1 MKRIEDIKVMLTGKK
16 AAPKSRPPE
25 RDLPDPADLPL
36 DMPLKDVFMRRRSSL
51 DFSDAT
57 ICDEDLVRI
66 LWAADGINGKGKN
79 DNHRTTPTT
88 LNWKEI
94 DTYVVK
100 ANGVWLWVPERHVLS
115 FVHEK
120 DCRKDF
126 CLLQPMVSQAPVH
139 LVYVYDQAKTQ
150 GLMTDLAMQIVQFI
164 KKKNITT
171 LSEEVMAHAPLLDAG
186 ARVMA
191 VYMACAALNL
201 NCLARLTFD
210 SQKVHD
216 TLGLTATQKPLC
228 VQTLGH
234 KPKGLLDLA
243 F

>member
-1 MKRIEDIKVMLTGKK
+1 MKRIDELKDIIKGKK
-16 AAPKSRPPE
+16 AAEAPKAPE
-25 RDLPDPADLPL
+25 RELPEPG
-36 DMPLKDVFMRRRSSL
+36 DMSMSLTEVLMRRRSSL
-51 DFSDAT
+51 DFSDAP

-66 LWAADGINGKGKN
+66 LWAADGLNGKGN
-79 DNHRTTPTT
+79 NANHRTTPTT

-94 DTYVVK
+94 DTYAVK
-100 ANGVWLWVPERHVLS
+100 ANGVWLWVPERRVLS

-126 CLLQPMVSQAPVH
+126 CLLQPMVKQAPVH

-164 KKKNITT
+164 NRKNITK
-171 LSEEVMAHAPLLDAG
+171 LSNEVMAHAPLLDTG
-186 ARVMA
+186 AKVMS
-191 VYMACAALNL
+191 VYMACAALNI

-210 SQKVHD
+210 SEKVHD
-216 TLGLTATQKPLC
+216 TLQLTATQVPLC
-228 VQTLGH
+228 VQTLGYR
-234 KPKGLLDLA
+234 PKGLLDLA

>member
-1 MKRIEDIKVMLTGKK
+1 MKRIEELKDIIKGKK
-16 AAPKSRPPE
+16 NEENPKAPE
-25 RDLPDPADLPL
+25 RELPAPSKMS
-36 DMPLKDVFMRRRSSL
+36 MPLSDVFMRRRSSL
-51 DFSDAT
+51 DFSDAP

-66 LWAADGINGKGKN
+66 LWAADGLNGKGN
-79 DNHRTTPTT
+79 NENHRTTPTT

-100 ANGVWLWVPERHVLS
+100 ANGVWLWVPERRVLS

-126 CLLQPMVSQAPVH
+126 CLLQPMVKQAPVH

-150 GLMTDLAMQIVQFI
+150 GLMTDLAMQIVQLI
-164 KKKNITT
+164 NRKNITKM
-171 LSEEVMAHAPLLDAG
+171 SDEVMAHAPLLDTG
-186 ARVMA
+186 AKVMA
-191 VYMACAALNL
+191 VYMACAALNI

-210 SQKVHD
+210 SEKVRD
-216 TLGLTATQKPLC
+216 TLQLTATQMPLC
-228 VQTLGH
+228 VQTLGY

>member
-1 MKRIEDIKVMLTGKK
+1 MKRIEELKDIIKGKK
-16 AAPKSRPPE
+16 NEENPKAPE
-25 RDLPDPADLPL
+25 RELPAPSKMS
-36 DMPLKDVFMRRRSSL
+36 MPLSDVFMRRRSSL
-51 DFSDAT
+51 DFSDAP

-66 LWAADGINGKGKN
+66 LWAADGLNGKGN
-79 DNHRTTPTT
+79 NENHRTTPTT
-88 LNWKEI
+88 LNWKDI

-100 ANGVWLWVPERHVLS
+100 ANGVWLWVPERRVLS

-126 CLLQPMVSQAPVH
+126 CLLQPMVKQAPVH

-164 KKKNITT
+164 NRKNITKM
-171 LSEEVMAHAPLLDAG
+171 SDEVMAHAPLLDTG
-186 ARVMA
+186 AKVMA
-191 VYMACAALNL
+191 VYMACAALNI

-210 SQKVHD
+210 SEKVHD
-216 TLGLTATQKPLC
+216 TLQLTATQMPLC
-228 VQTLGH
+228 VQTFGY

>member
-1 MKRIEDIKVMLTGKK
+1 MKRIEELKDIIKGKK
-16 AAPKSRPPE
+16 NEETPKAPE
-25 RDLPDPADLPL
+25 RELPAPGKMS
-36 DMPLKDVFMRRRSSL
+36 MPLSDVFMRRRSSL
-51 DFSDAT
+51 DFSDAP
-57 ICDEDLVRI
+57 ICDDDLVRI
-66 LWAADGINGKGKN
+66 LWAADGLNGKGN
-79 DNHRTTPTT
+79 NENHRTSPTT

-100 ANGVWLWVPERHVLS
+100 ANGVWLWVPERRVLS

-126 CLLQPMVSQAPVH
+126 CLLQPMVKQAPVH

-164 KKKNITT
+164 NRKNITKM
-171 LSEEVMAHAPLLDAG
+171 SDEVMAHAPLLDTG
-186 ARVMA
+186 AKVMA
-191 VYMACAALNL
+191 VYMACAALNI

-210 SQKVHD
+210 SEKVHD
-216 TLGLTATQKPLC
+216 TLQLTATQMPLC
-228 VQTLGH
+228 VQTLGY

>member
-1 MKRIEDIKVMLTGKK
+1 MKRIEELKDIIKGKK
-16 AAPKSRPPE
+16 NEENPKAPE
-25 RDLPDPADLPL
+25 RELPAPGKMS
-36 DMPLKDVFMRRRSSL
+36 MPLSDVFMRRRSSL
-51 DFSDAT
+51 DFSDAP

-66 LWAADGINGKGKN
+66 LWAADGLNGKGN
-79 DNHRTTPTT
+79 NENHRTTPTT

-100 ANGVWLWVPERHVLS
+100 ATGVWLGVPERRVLS

-126 CLLQPMVSQAPVH
+126 CLLQPMVKQAPVH

-164 KKKNITT
+164 NRKNITKM
-171 LSEEVMAHAPLLDAG
+171 SDEVMAHAPLLDTG
-186 ARVMA
+186 AKVMA
-191 VYMACAALNL
+191 VYMACAALNI

-210 SQKVHD
+210 SEKVHD
-216 TLGLTATQKPLC
+216 TLQLTATQMPLC
-228 VQTLGH
+228 VQTLGY

>member
-1 MKRIEDIKVMLTGKK
+1 MKRIEELKDMIKGLKTPE
-16 AAPKSRPPE
+16 APKAPE
-25 RDLPDPADLPL
+25 RELPEPGPM
-36 DMPLKDVFMRRRSSL
+36 DMPIKDVFMRRRSSL
-51 DFSDAT
+51 DFSDAP

-79 DNHRTTPTT
+79 ENHRTTPTT

-100 ANGVWLWVPERHVLS
+100 ANGVWLWVPERHILS

-126 CLLQPMVSQAPVH
+126 CLLQPMVKQAPVH

-150 GLMTDLAMQIVQFI
+150 GLMTDLAMQIVQYI
-164 KKKNITT
+164 NRKNITR
-171 LSEEVMAHAPLLDAG
+171 LSEEVMQRAPLLDTG
-186 ARVMA
+186 AKVMA
-191 VYMACAALNL
+191 VYMAAAALNI

-210 SQKVHD
+210 SEKVHD
-216 TLGLTATQKPLC
+216 TLQLTETQVPLC
-228 VQTLGH
+228 VQTLGY

>member
-1 MKRIEDIKVMLTGKK
+1 MKRIEELKDIIKGKK
-16 AAPKSRPPE
+16 AAEAPKAPE
-25 RDLPDPADLPL
+25 RELPAPGKMS
-36 DMPLKDVFMRRRSSL
+36 MPLSDVFMRRRSSL
-51 DFSDAT
+51 DFSDAP

-66 LWAADGINGKGKN
+66 LWAADGLNGKGN
-79 DNHRTTPTT
+79 NENHRTTPTT

-100 ANGVWLWVPERHVLS
+100 ANGVWLWVPERRVLS

-126 CLLQPMVSQAPVH
+126 CLLQPMVKQAPVH

-150 GLMTDLAMQIVQFI
+150 GLMADLAMQIVQFI
-164 KKKNITT
+164 NRKNITKM
-171 LSEEVMAHAPLLDAG
+171 SDEVMAHAPLLDTG
-186 ARVMA
+186 AKVMA
-191 VYMACAALNL
+191 VYMACAALNI

-210 SQKVHD
+210 SEKVHD
-216 TLGLTATQKPLC
+216 TLQLTATQMPLC
-228 VQTLGH
+228 VQTLGY

>member
-1 MKRIEDIKVMLTGKK
+1 MKRIEELKDIIKGKK
-16 AAPKSRPPE
+16 NEENPKAPE
-25 RDLPDPADLPL
+25 RELPAPGKMS
-36 DMPLKDVFMRRRSSL
+36 MPLSDVFLRRRSSL
-51 DFSDAT
+51 DFSDAP
-57 ICDEDLVRI
+57 ICDDDLVRI
-66 LWAADGINGKGKN
+66 LWAADGLNGKGN
-79 DNHRTTPTT
+79 NENHRTTPTT

-100 ANGVWLWVPERHVLS
+100 ANGVWLWVPERRVLS

-126 CLLQPMVSQAPVH
+126 CLLQPMVKQAPVH

-164 KKKNITT
+164 NRKNITKM
-171 LSEEVMAHAPLLDAG
+171 SDEVMAHAPLLDTG
-186 ARVMA
+186 AKVMA
-191 VYMACAALNL
+191 VYMACAALNI

-210 SQKVHD
+210 SEKVHD
-216 TLGLTATQKPLC
+216 TLQLTATQMPLC
-228 VQTLGH
+228 VQTLGY

>member
-1 MKRIEDIKVMLTGKK
+1 MKRIEELKDMIKGLKTPE
-16 AAPKSRPPE
+16 APKAPE
-25 RDLPDPADLPL
+25 RELPEPGPM
-36 DMPLKDVFMRRRSSL
+36 DMPIKDVFMRRRSSL
-51 DFSDAT
+51 DFSDAP

-79 DNHRTTPTT
+79 ENHRTTPTT
-88 LNWKEI
+88 LSWQEI

-126 CLLQPMVSQAPVH
+126 CLLQPMVKQAPVH

-150 GLMTDLAMQIVQFI
+150 GLMTDLAMQIVQYI
-164 KKKNITT
+164 NRKNITR
-171 LSEEVMAHAPLLDAG
+171 LSEEVMQRAPLLDTG
-186 ARVMA
+186 AKVMA
-191 VYMACAALNL
+191 VYMAAAALNI
-201 NCLARLTFD
+201 NCLARLTVD
-210 SQKVHD
+210 SEKVHD
-216 TLGLTATQKPLC
+216 TLQLTETQVPLC
-228 VQTLGH
+228 VQTLGY

>member
-1 MKRIEDIKVMLTGKK
+1 MKRIEELKEIIKSKK
-16 AAPKSRPPE
+16 QNTESKAPE
-25 RDLPDPADLPL
+25 RELPAPGPL
-36 DMPLKDVFMRRRSSL
+36 DMPLREAFMRRRSSL
-51 DFSDAT
+51 EFSDAT
-57 ICDEDLVRI
+57 ICDENLVRI
-66 LWAADGINGKGKN
+66 LWAADGLNGKGNN
-79 DNHRTTPTT
+79 DSHRTTPTT
-88 LNWKEI
+88 LNWQEI

-126 CLLQPMVSQAPVH
+126 CLLQPMVKQAPVH
-139 LVYVYDQAKTQ
+139 LVYVYDRAKTQ
-150 GLMTDLAMQIVQFI
+150 GLMTDLALQIVQFI
-164 KKKNITT
+164 NRKNITQ
-171 LSEEVMAHAPLLDAG
+171 LCDEVMAHAPLLDTG
-186 ARVMA
+186 AKVMA
-191 VYMACAALNL
+191 VYMACAALNI

-210 SQKVHD
+210 SKKVHD
-216 TLGLTATQKPLC
+216 TLKLTETQVPLC

>member
-1 MKRIEDIKVMLTGKK
+1 MKRIEELKDMIKGLKTPE
-16 AAPKSRPPE
+16 APKAPE
-25 RDLPDPADLPL
+25 RELPEPGPM
-36 DMPLKDVFMRRRSSL
+36 DMPIKDVFMRRRSSL
-51 DFSDAT
+51 DFSDAP

-79 DNHRTTPTT
+79 ENHRTTPTT
-88 LNWKEI
+88 LSWQEI

-126 CLLQPMVSQAPVH
+126 CLLQPMVKQAPVH

-150 GLMTDLAMQIVQFI
+150 GLMTDLAMQIVQYI
-164 KKKNITT
+164 NRKNITR
-171 LSEEVMAHAPLLDAG
+171 LSEEVMQRAPLLDTG
-186 ARVMA
+186 AKVMA
-191 VYMACAALNL
+191 VYMAAAALNI

-210 SQKVHD
+210 SEKVHD
-216 TLGLTATQKPLC
+216 TLQLTETQVPLC
-228 VQTLGH
+228 VQTLGY

>member
-1 MKRIEDIKVMLTGKK
+1 MKKLEEIKDIISRRKPEE
-16 AAPKSRPPE
+16 APRAPE
-25 RDLPDPADLPL
+25 RELPEPGPL
-36 DMPLKDVFMRRRSSL
+36 DMPLKDVFMNRRSAL
-51 DFSDAT
+51 DFSDET
-57 ICDEDLVRI
+57 ICDKDLVRI
-66 LWAADGINGKGKN
+66 LWAADGMNGKPGSEG
-79 DNHRTTPTT
+79 HRTTPTT
-88 LNWKEI
+88 MNWREI

-100 ANGVWLWVPERHVLS
+100 ANGVWRWVPERHVLS

-126 CLLQPMVSQAPVH
+126 CLLQPMVRQAPVH

-150 GLMTDLAMQIVQFI
+150 GLMTDLALNIVRYI
-164 KKKNITT
+164 NRKNITK
-171 LSEEVMAHAPLLDAG
+171 LSDEVMSRAPLLDTG
-186 ARVMA
+186 TKVMA
-191 VYMACAALNL
+191 VYMACAALNI

-216 TLGLTATQKPLC
+216 TLELTSTQVPLC

>member
-1 MKRIEDIKVMLTGKK
+1 MKRIEELKDMIKGLKTPE
-16 AAPKSRPPE
+16 APKAPE
-25 RDLPDPADLPL
+25 RELPEPGPM
-36 DMPLKDVFMRRRSSL
+36 DMPIKDVFMRRRSSL
-51 DFSDAT
+51 DFSDAP

-66 LWAADGINGKGKN
+66 LWAADGINE
-79 DNHRTTPTT
+79 NHRTTPTT
-88 LNWKEI
+88 LSWQEI

-126 CLLQPMVSQAPVH
+126 CLLQPMVKQAPVH

-150 GLMTDLAMQIVQFI
+150 GLMTDLAMQIVQYI
-164 KKKNITT
+164 NRKNITR
-171 LSEEVMAHAPLLDAG
+171 LSEEVMQRAPLLDTG
-186 ARVMA
+186 AKVMA
-191 VYMACAALNL
+191 VYMAAAALNI

-210 SQKVHD
+210 SEKVHD
-216 TLGLTATQKPLC
+216 TLQLTETQVPLC
-228 VQTLGH
+228 VQTLGY

>member
-1 MKRIEDIKVMLTGKK
+1 MKRIEELKDMIKGLKTPE
-16 AAPKSRPPE
+16 APKAPE
-25 RDLPDPADLPL
+25 RELPEPGPM
-36 DMPLKDVFMRRRSSL
+36 DMPIKDVFMRRRSSL
-51 DFSDAT
+51 DFSDAP

-79 DNHRTTPTT
+79 ENHRTTPTT
-88 LNWKEI
+88 LSWQEI
-94 DTYVVK
+94 DTCVVK

-126 CLLQPMVSQAPVH
+126 CLLQPMVKQAPVH

-150 GLMTDLAMQIVQFI
+150 GLMTDLAMQIVQYI
-164 KKKNITT
+164 NRKNITR
-171 LSEEVMAHAPLLDAG
+171 LSEEVMQRAPLLDTG
-186 ARVMA
+186 AKVMA
-191 VYMACAALNL
+191 VYMAAAALNI

-210 SQKVHD
+210 SEKVHD
-216 TLGLTATQKPLC
+216 TLQLTETQVPLC
-228 VQTLGH
+228 VQTLGY

>member
-1 MKRIEDIKVMLTGKK
+1 MKRIEELKDMLKGLKTPE
-16 AAPKSRPPE
+16 APKAPE
-25 RDLPDPADLPL
+25 RELPEPGPM
-36 DMPLKDVFMRRRSSL
+36 DMPIKDVFMRRRSSL
-51 DFSDAT
+51 DFSDAP

-79 DNHRTTPTT
+79 ENHRTTPTT
-88 LNWKEI
+88 LSWQEI

-126 CLLQPMVSQAPVH
+126 CLLQPMVKQAPVH

-150 GLMTDLAMQIVQFI
+150 GLMTDLAMQIVQYI
-164 KKKNITT
+164 NRKNITR
-171 LSEEVMAHAPLLDAG
+171 LSEEVMQRAPLLDTG
-186 ARVMA
+186 AKVMA
-191 VYMACAALNL
+191 VYMAAAALNI

-210 SQKVHD
+210 SEKVHD
-216 TLGLTATQKPLC
+216 TLQLTETQVPLC
-228 VQTLGH
+228 VQTLGY

>member
-1 MKRIEDIKVMLTGKK
+1 MSMSLT
-16 AAPKSRPPE
+16 E
-25 RDLPDPADLPL
+25 VL
-36 DMPLKDVFMRRRSSL
+36 MRRRSSL
-51 DFSDAT
+51 DFSDAP

-66 LWAADGINGKGKN
+66 LWAADGLNGKGN
-79 DNHRTTPTT
+79 NANHRTTPTT

-100 ANGVWLWVPERHVLS
+100 ANGVWLWVPERRVLS

-126 CLLQPMVSQAPVH
+126 CLLQPMVKQAPVH

-164 KKKNITT
+164 NRKNITK
-171 LSEEVMAHAPLLDAG
+171 LSNEVMAHAPLLDTG
-186 ARVMA
+186 AKVMS
-191 VYMACAALNL
+191 VYMACAALNI

-210 SQKVHD
+210 SERCTTRFSSPQRKCPCACRRS
-216 TLGLTATQKPLC
+216 ATD
-228 VQTLGH
+228 
-234 KPKGLLDLA
+234 PKDFWISLSDRPNV
-243 F
+243 

>member
-1 MKRIEDIKVMLTGKK
+1 MKRIEELKGMITGRK
-16 AAPKSRPPE
+16 AEPAPTAPE
-25 RDLPDPADLPL
+25 RELPEPGPL
-36 DMPLKDVFMRRRSSL
+36 DMPLKDVFMHRRSAL
-51 DFSDAT
+51 DFSDET

-66 LWAADGINGKGKN
+66 LWAADGLNGRAGN
-79 DNHRTTPTT
+79 ETQRTTPTT
-88 LNWKEI
+88 LNWREI
-94 DTYVVK
+94 DIYVVK
-100 ANGVWLWVPERHVLS
+100 ANGVWRWVPERHVLS
-115 FVHEK
+115 FVNEK
-120 DCRKDF
+120 DRRKDF
-126 CLLQPMVSQAPVH
+126 CLLQPMVKQAPVH

-164 KKKNITT
+164 NRKNITQ
-171 LSEEVMAHAPLLDAG
+171 LSEEVMSRAPLLDTG
-186 ARVMA
+186 AKVMA
-191 VYMACAALNL
+191 VYMACAALGI

-216 TLGLTATQKPLC
+216 TLELTDTQVPLC

>member
-1 MKRIEDIKVMLTGKK
+1 MNSKTSSKAKK
-16 AAPKSRPPE
+16 PLRHPRLPNGSCQSRAIC
-25 RDLPDPADLPL
+25 RC
-36 DMPLKDVFMRRRSSL
+36 RRRSSL
-51 DFSDAT
+51 DFSDAP

-66 LWAADGINGKGKN
+66 LWAADGLNGKGN
-79 DNHRTTPTT
+79 NANHRTTPTT

-100 ANGVWLWVPERHVLS
+100 ANGVWLWVPERRVLS

-126 CLLQPMVSQAPVH
+126 CLLQPMVKQAPVH

-164 KKKNITT
+164 NRKNITK
-171 LSEEVMAHAPLLDAG
+171 LSNEVMAHAPLLDTG
-186 ARVMA
+186 AKVMS
-191 VYMACAALNL
+191 VYMACAALNI

-210 SQKVHD
+210 SEKVHD
-216 TLGLTATQKPLC
+216 TLQLTATQVPLC
-228 VQTLGH
+228 VQTLGYR
-234 KPKGLLDLA
+234 PKGLLDLA

>member
-1 MKRIEDIKVMLTGKK
+1 MKRIEELKDIIKGKK
-16 AAPKSRPPE
+16 NEENPKAPE
-25 RDLPDPADLPL
+25 RELPAPSKMS
-36 DMPLKDVFMRRRSSL
+36 MPLSDVFMRRRSSL
-51 DFSDAT
+51 DFSDAP

-66 LWAADGINGKGKN
+66 LWAGDGLNGKGN
-79 DNHRTTPTT
+79 NENHRTTPTT

-100 ANGVWLWVPERHVLS
+100 ANGVWLWVPERRVLS

-126 CLLQPMVSQAPVH
+126 CLLQPMVKQAPVH

-164 KKKNITT
+164 NRKNITKM
-171 LSEEVMAHAPLLDAG
+171 SDEVMAHAPLLDTG
-186 ARVMA
+186 AKVMA
-191 VYMACAALNL
+191 VYMACAALNI

-210 SQKVHD
+210 SEKVHD
-216 TLGLTATQKPLC
+216 TLQLTATQMPLC
-228 VQTLGH
+228 VQTLGY

>member
-1 MKRIEDIKVMLTGKK
+1 MKRIEELKVMIKGLKTPE
-16 AAPKSRPPE
+16 APKAPE
-25 RDLPDPADLPL
+25 RELPEPGPM
-36 DMPLKDVFMRRRSSL
+36 DMPIKDVFMRRRSSL
-51 DFSDAT
+51 DFSDAP

-79 DNHRTTPTT
+79 ENHRTTPTT
-88 LNWKEI
+88 LSWQEI

-126 CLLQPMVSQAPVH
+126 CLLQPMVKQAPVH

-150 GLMTDLAMQIVQFI
+150 GLMTDLAMQIVQYI
-164 KKKNITT
+164 NRKNITR
-171 LSEEVMAHAPLLDAG
+171 LSEEVMQRAPLLDTG
-186 ARVMA
+186 AKVMA
-191 VYMACAALNL
+191 VYMAAAALNI

-210 SQKVHD
+210 SEKVHD
-216 TLGLTATQKPLC
+216 TLQLTETQVPLC
-228 VQTLGH
+228 VQTLGY

>member
-1 MKRIEDIKVMLTGKK
+1 MKRIEELKDMIKGLKTPE
-16 AAPKSRPPE
+16 APKAPE
-25 RDLPDPADLPL
+25 RELPEPGPM
-36 DMPLKDVFMRRRSSL
+36 DMPIKDVFMRRRSSL
-51 DFSDAT
+51 DFSDAP

-79 DNHRTTPTT
+79 ENHRTTPTT
-88 LNWKEI
+88 LSWQEI

-100 ANGVWLWVPERHVLS
+100 ANGVWLWVPERHALS

-126 CLLQPMVSQAPVH
+126 CLLQPMVKQAPVH

-150 GLMTDLAMQIVQFI
+150 GLMTDLAMQIVQYI
-164 KKKNITT
+164 NRKNITR
-171 LSEEVMAHAPLLDAG
+171 LSEEVMQRAPLLDTG
-186 ARVMA
+186 AKVMA
-191 VYMACAALNL
+191 VYMAAAALNI

-210 SQKVHD
+210 SEKVHD
-216 TLGLTATQKPLC
+216 TLQLTETQVPLC
-228 VQTLGH
+228 VQTLGY

>member
-1 MKRIEDIKVMLTGKK
+1 MKRIEELKDMIKGLKTPE
-16 AAPKSRPPE
+16 APKAPE
-25 RDLPDPADLPL
+25 RELPEPGPM
-36 DMPLKDVFMRRRSSL
+36 DMPIKDVFMRRRSSL
-51 DFSDAT
+51 DFSDAP

-79 DNHRTTPTT
+79 ENHRTTPTT
-88 LNWKEI
+88 LSWQEI

-126 CLLQPMVSQAPVH
+126 CLLQPMVKQAPVH

-150 GLMTDLAMQIVQFI
+150 GLMTDLAMQIVQYI
-164 KKKNITT
+164 NRKNITR
-171 LSEEVMAHAPLLDAG
+171 LSEEVMQRAPLLDTG
-186 ARVMA
+186 AKVMA
-191 VYMACAALNL
+191 VYMAAAALNI

-210 SQKVHD
+210 SEKVHD
-216 TLGLTATQKPLC
+216 TLQLTETQVPLC
-228 VQTLGH
+228 VQTLG
-234 KPKGLLDLA
+234 
-243 F
+243 

>member
-1 MKRIEDIKVMLTGKK
+1 MKRIDELKDIIKGKK
-16 AAPKSRPPE
+16 AAEAPKAPE
-25 RDLPDPADLPL
+25 RELPEPG
-36 DMPLKDVFMRRRSSL
+36 DMSMSLTEVLMRRRSSL
-51 DFSDAT
+51 DFSDAP

-66 LWAADGINGKGKN
+66 LWAADGLNGKGN
-79 DNHRTTPTT
+79 NANHRTTPTT

-100 ANGVWLWVPERHVLS
+100 ANGVWLWVPEHRVLS

-126 CLLQPMVSQAPVH
+126 CLLQPMVKQAPVH

-164 KKKNITT
+164 NRKNITK
-171 LSEEVMAHAPLLDAG
+171 LSNEVMAHAPLLDTG
-186 ARVMA
+186 AKVMS
-191 VYMACAALNL
+191 VYMACAALNI

-210 SQKVHD
+210 SEKVHD
-216 TLGLTATQKPLC
+216 TLQLTATQVPLC
-228 VQTLGH
+228 VQTLGYR
-234 KPKGLLDLA
+234 PKGLLDLA

>member
-1 MKRIEDIKVMLTGKK
+1 MKRIEELKDIIKGKK
-16 AAPKSRPPE
+16 NEENPKAPE
-25 RDLPDPADLPL
+25 RELPAPSKMS
-36 DMPLKDVFMRRRSSL
+36 MPLSDVFMRRRSSL
-51 DFSDAT
+51 DFSYAP

-66 LWAADGINGKGKN
+66 LWAADGLNGKGN
-79 DNHRTTPTT
+79 NENHRTTPTT

-100 ANGVWLWVPERHVLS
+100 ANGVWLWVPERRVLS

-126 CLLQPMVSQAPVH
+126 CLLQPMVKQAPVH

-164 KKKNITT
+164 NRKNITKM
-171 LSEEVMAHAPLLDAG
+171 SDEVMAHAPLLDTG
-186 ARVMA
+186 AKVMA
-191 VYMACAALNL
+191 VYMACAALNI

-210 SQKVHD
+210 SEKVHD
-216 TLGLTATQKPLC
+216 TLQLTATQMPLC
-228 VQTLGH
+228 VQTLGY

>member
-1 MKRIEDIKVMLTGKK
+1 MKRIEELKDIIKGKK
-16 AAPKSRPPE
+16 NEENPKAPE
-25 RDLPDPADLPL
+25 RELPAPGKMS
-36 DMPLKDVFMRRRSSL
+36 MPLSDVFMRRRSSL
-51 DFSDAT
+51 DFSDAP
-57 ICDEDLVRI
+57 ICDDDLVRI
-66 LWAADGINGKGKN
+66 LWAADGLNGKGN
-79 DNHRTTPTT
+79 NENHRTTPTT

-100 ANGVWLWVPERHVLS
+100 ANGVWLWGPERRVLS

-126 CLLQPMVSQAPVH
+126 CLLQPMVKQAPVH

-164 KKKNITT
+164 NRKNITKM
-171 LSEEVMAHAPLLDAG
+171 SDEVMAHAPLLDTG
-186 ARVMA
+186 AKVMA
-191 VYMACAALNL
+191 VYMACAALNI

-210 SQKVHD
+210 SEKVHD
-216 TLGLTATQKPLC
+216 TLQLTATQMPLC
-228 VQTLGH
+228 VQTLGY

>member
-1 MKRIEDIKVMLTGKK
+1 MKRIEELKDMIKGLKTPE
-16 AAPKSRPPE
+16 APKAPE
-25 RDLPDPADLPL
+25 RELPEPGPM
-36 DMPLKDVFMRRRSSL
+36 DMPIKDVFMRRRSSL
-51 DFSDAT
+51 DFSDAP

-79 DNHRTTPTT
+79 ENHRTTPTT
-88 LNWKEI
+88 LSWQEI

-100 ANGVWLWVPERHVLS
+100 ANGVWLWVPERHILS

-126 CLLQPMVSQAPVH
+126 CLLQPMVKQAPVH

-150 GLMTDLAMQIVQFI
+150 GLMTDLAMQIVQYI
-164 KKKNITT
+164 NRKNITR
-171 LSEEVMAHAPLLDAG
+171 LSEEVMQRAPLLDTG
-186 ARVMA
+186 AKVMA
-191 VYMACAALNL
+191 VYMAAAALNI

-210 SQKVHD
+210 SEKVHD
-216 TLGLTATQKPLC
+216 TLQLTETQVPLC
-228 VQTLGH
+228 VQTLGY

>member
-1 MKRIEDIKVMLTGKK
+1 MKHIDELKDIIKGKK
-16 AAPKSRPPE
+16 AAEAPKAPE
-25 RDLPDPADLPL
+25 RELPEPGDMS
-36 DMPLKDVFMRRRSSL
+36 MPLSDVFMRRRSSL
-51 DFSDAT
+51 DFSDAP

-66 LWAADGINGKGKN
+66 LWAADGLNGKGN
-79 DNHRTTPTT
+79 NENHRTTPTT

-100 ANGVWLWVPERHVLS
+100 ANGVWLWVPERRVLS

-126 CLLQPMVSQAPVH
+126 CLLQPMVKQAPVH

-164 KKKNITT
+164 NRKNITKM
-171 LSEEVMAHAPLLDAG
+171 SDE
-186 ARVMA
+186 VMA
-191 VYMACAALNL
+191 VYMACAALNI

-210 SQKVHD
+210 SEKVHD
-216 TLGLTATQKPLC
+216 TLQLTATQMPLC
-228 VQTLGH
+228 VQTLGY

>member
-1 MKRIEDIKVMLTGKK
+1 MKRIEELKDMIKGLKTPE
-16 AAPKSRPPE
+16 APKAPE
-25 RDLPDPADLPL
+25 RELPEPGPM
-36 DMPLKDVFMRRRSSL
+36 DMPIKDVFMRRRSSL
-51 DFSDAT
+51 DFSDAP

-79 DNHRTTPTT
+79 ENHRTTPTT
-88 LNWKEI
+88 LSWQEI

-115 FVHEK
+115 FVHEN

-126 CLLQPMVSQAPVH
+126 CLLQPMVKQAPVH

-150 GLMTDLAMQIVQFI
+150 GLMTDLAMQIVQYI
-164 KKKNITT
+164 NRKNITR
-171 LSEEVMAHAPLLDAG
+171 LSEEVMQRAPLLDTG
-186 ARVMA
+186 AKVMA
-191 VYMACAALNL
+191 VYMAAAALNI

-210 SQKVHD
+210 SEKVHD
-216 TLGLTATQKPLC
+216 TLQLTETQVPLC
-228 VQTLGH
+228 VQTLGY

>member
-1 MKRIEDIKVMLTGKK
+1 MKRIEELKDIIKGKK
-16 AAPKSRPPE
+16 NEENPKAPE
-25 RDLPDPADLPL
+25 RELPAPSKMS
-36 DMPLKDVFMRRRSSL
+36 MPLSDVFMRRRSSL
-51 DFSDAT
+51 DFSDAP

-66 LWAADGINGKGKN
+66 LWAADGLNGKGN
-79 DNHRTTPTT
+79 NENHRTTPTT

-100 ANGVWLWVPERHVLS
+100 ANGVWLWVPERRVLS

-126 CLLQPMVSQAPVH
+126 CLLQPMVKQAPVH

-164 KKKNITT
+164 NRKNITKM
-171 LSEEVMAHAPLLDAG
+171 SDEVMAHAPLLDIG
-186 ARVMA
+186 AKVMA
-191 VYMACAALNL
+191 VYMACAALNI

-210 SQKVHD
+210 SEKVHD
-216 TLGLTATQKPLC
+216 TLQLTATQMPLC
-228 VQTLGH
+228 VQTLGY

>member
-1 MKRIEDIKVMLTGKK
+1 MKRIEELKDIIKGKK
-16 AAPKSRPPE
+16 NEENPKAPE
-25 RDLPDPADLPL
+25 RELPAPGKMS
-36 DMPLKDVFMRRRSSL
+36 MPLSDVFMRRRSSL
-51 DFSDAT
+51 DFSDAP
-57 ICDEDLVRI
+57 ICDDDLVRI
-66 LWAADGINGKGKN
+66 LWAADGLNGKGN
-79 DNHRTTPTT
+79 NENHRTTPTT

-100 ANGVWLWVPERHVLS
+100 ANGVWLWVPERRVLS

-126 CLLQPMVSQAPVH
+126 CLLQPMVKQAPVH

-150 GLMTDLAMQIVQFI
+150 GLMTDLALQIVQFI
-164 KKKNITT
+164 NRKNITKM
-171 LSEEVMAHAPLLDAG
+171 SDEVMAHAPLLDTG
-186 ARVMA
+186 AKVMA
-191 VYMACAALNL
+191 VYMACAALNI

-210 SQKVHD
+210 SEKVHD
-216 TLGLTATQKPLC
+216 TLQLTATQMPLC
-228 VQTLGH
+228 VQTLGY

>member
-1 MKRIEDIKVMLTGKK
+1 MKKIEELKEILTGKK
-16 AAPKSRPPE
+16 PPE
-25 RDLPDPADLPL
+25 TPRAPERELPEPGRL
-36 DMPLKDVFMRRRSSL
+36 DMPLREVFMRRRSSL
-51 DFSDAT
+51 DFSDDT

-66 LWAADGINGKGKN
+66 LWAADGINSKDGR
-79 DNHRTTPTT
+79 DTHRTTPTT

-100 ANGVWLWVPERHVLS
+100 ANGVWRWVPERHVLS

-126 CLLQPMVSQAPVH
+126 CLLQPMVRQAPVH

-150 GLMTDLAMQIVQFI
+150 GLMTDLAMHIVQFI
-164 KKKNITT
+164 NRKNITK
-171 LSEEVMAHAPLLDAG
+171 LSNEVMAHAPLLDTG

-191 VYMACAALNL
+191 VYMACAALDI

-216 TLGLTATQKPLC
+216 TLKLTGTQVPLC

>member
-1 MKRIEDIKVMLTGKK
+1 MKRIEELKDIIKGKK
-16 AAPKSRPPE
+16 NEENPMAPE
-25 RDLPDPADLPL
+25 RELPAPSKMS
-36 DMPLKDVFMRRRSSL
+36 MPLSDVFMRRRSSL
-51 DFSDAT
+51 DFSDAP

-66 LWAADGINGKGKN
+66 LWAADGLNGKGN
-79 DNHRTTPTT
+79 NENHRTTPTT

-100 ANGVWLWVPERHVLS
+100 ANGVWLWVPERRVLS

-126 CLLQPMVSQAPVH
+126 CLLQPMVKQAPVH

-164 KKKNITT
+164 NRKNITKM
-171 LSEEVMAHAPLLDAG
+171 SDEVMAHAPLLDTG
-186 ARVMA
+186 AKVMA
-191 VYMACAALNL
+191 VYMACAALNI

-210 SQKVHD
+210 SEKVRD
-216 TLGLTATQKPLC
+216 TLQLTATQMPLC
-228 VQTLGH
+228 VQTLGY

>member
-1 MKRIEDIKVMLTGKK
+1 MKRIEELKDIIKGKK
-16 AAPKSRPPE
+16 NEETPKAPE
-25 RDLPDPADLPL
+25 RELPAPGKMS
-36 DMPLKDVFMRRRSSL
+36 MPLSDVFMRRRSSL
-51 DFSDAT
+51 DFSDAP

-66 LWAADGINGKGKN
+66 LWAADGLNGKGN
-79 DNHRTTPTT
+79 NENHPTTPTT

-100 ANGVWLWVPERHVLS
+100 ANGVWLWVPERRVLS

-126 CLLQPMVSQAPVH
+126 CLLQPMVKQAPVH

-150 GLMTDLAMQIVQFI
+150 GLMTDLAMQIVQSI
-164 KKKNITT
+164 NRKNITKM
-171 LSEEVMAHAPLLDAG
+171 SDEVMAHAPLLDTG
-186 ARVMA
+186 AKVMA
-191 VYMACAALNL
+191 VYMACAALNI

-210 SQKVHD
+210 SEKVHD
-216 TLGLTATQKPLC
+216 TLQLTATQMPLC
-228 VQTLGH
+228 VQTLGY

>member
-1 MKRIEDIKVMLTGKK
+1 MKRIEELKDIIKGKK
-16 AAPKSRPPE
+16 NEENPKAPE
-25 RDLPDPADLPL
+25 RELPAPSKMS
-36 DMPLKDVFMRRRSSL
+36 MPLSDVFMRRRSSL
-51 DFSDAT
+51 DFSDAP
-57 ICDEDLVRI
+57 ICDDDLVRI
-66 LWAADGINGKGKN
+66 LWAADGLNGKGN
-79 DNHRTTPTT
+79 NENHRTTPTT

-100 ANGVWLWVPERHVLS
+100 ANGVWLWVPERRVLS

-126 CLLQPMVSQAPVH
+126 CLLQPMVKQAPVH

-164 KKKNITT
+164 NRKNITKM
-171 LSEEVMAHAPLLDAG
+171 SDEVMAHAPLLDTG
-186 ARVMA
+186 AKVMA
-191 VYMACAALNL
+191 VYMACAALNI

-210 SQKVHD
+210 SEKVHD
-216 TLGLTATQKPLC
+216 TLQLTATQMPLC
-228 VQTLGH
+228 VQTLGY

>member
-1 MKRIEDIKVMLTGKK
+1 MKRIEELKDIIKGKK
-16 AAPKSRPPE
+16 NEENPKAPE
-25 RDLPDPADLPL
+25 RELPAPSKMS
-36 DMPLKDVFMRRRSSL
+36 MPLSDVFMRRRSSL
-51 DFSDAT
+51 DFSDAP

-66 LWAADGINGKGKN
+66 LWAADGLNGKGN
-79 DNHRTTPTT
+79 NENHRTTPTT

-100 ANGVWLWVPERHVLS
+100 ANGVWLWVPERRVLS

-126 CLLQPMVSQAPVH
+126 CLLQPMVKQAPVH
-139 LVYVYDQAKTQ
+139 LVYVYDQAKSQ

-164 KKKNITT
+164 NRKNITKM
-171 LSEEVMAHAPLLDAG
+171 SDEVMAHAPLLDTG
-186 ARVMA
+186 AKVMA
-191 VYMACAALNL
+191 VYMACAALNI

-210 SQKVHD
+210 SEKVHD
-216 TLGLTATQKPLC
+216 TLQLTATQMPLC
-228 VQTLGH
+228 VQTLGY